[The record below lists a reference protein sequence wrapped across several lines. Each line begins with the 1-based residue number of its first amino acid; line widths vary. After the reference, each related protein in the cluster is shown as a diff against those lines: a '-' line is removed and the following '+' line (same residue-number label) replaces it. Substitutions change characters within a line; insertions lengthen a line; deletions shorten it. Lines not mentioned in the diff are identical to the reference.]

1 MKKPVIL
8 IDCDMVLLN
17 FNQAIANAYEQK
29 FNKKLKLIDSKAF
42 KAIKMYELDKLPIEE
57 QMFMKTVAQEH
68 SFWKNMPAM
77 EGAVEFV
84 KKLSEHFELVV
95 LTSMPVKF
103 EADRM
108 ENLQNLGMPVSKVI
122 AVARVNDEN
131 PKKTIAQES
140 GAVLFIDDLAHNFTG
155 LNEIATKLVL
165 LNWDYSEKVNDK
177 RDGLRIDYE
186 VSSYEQFIQEIL
198 PKYTNT
204 NTNTASAVKKNKISM

>member
-17 FNQAIANAYEQK
+17 FNQAIADAYENK
-29 FNKKLKLIDSKAF
+29 FNKKLNLVDPKAF
-42 KAIKMYELDKLPIEE
+42 KAIKMYELDKLPAEE
-57 QMFMKTVAQEH
+57 QIFMKTVAQEH
-68 SFWKNMPAM
+68 NFWKNMPAM
-77 EGAVEFV
+77 EGAVEFS
-84 KKLSEHFELVV
+84 KQLAEHFELVV

-103 EADRM
+103 EEDRM
-108 ENLQNLGMPVSKVI
+108 ENLQKLGMPVSKVI

-140 GAVLFIDDLAHNFTG
+140 GAVLFIDDLAHNFAG

-165 LNWDYSEKVNDK
+165 LNWDYTEKINDQ

-186 VSSYEQFIQEIL
+186 VTSYDQFIQEVL

-204 NTNTASAVKKNKISM
+204 SPTPQKIKIRM